1 MGRARLN
8 NRSSTARSSLPL
20 SPSTGG
26 RGGCA
31 TASEDARH
39 RILAVRTSSVRH
51 IFKGEEQVR
60 DIAKLLRRPSR
71 RRMIVGAASVAALA
85 VVASAAFAIGV
96 KPTGAG
102 AVKTGTNCGDTVSV
116 GPTNKSGIFST
127 MPKSLQD
134 IYGSYPDK
142 IVASPW
148 ATQKIKAKPPWKI
161 GYIAIG
167 ISNPYNNDVL
177 AQLKKEFAI
186 AKAKGLVKGSLQ
198 VNIPPS

>member
-1 MGRARLN
+1 M
-8 NRSSTARSSLPL
+8 
-20 SPSTGG
+20 
-26 RGGCA
+26 
-31 TASEDARH
+31 
-39 RILAVRTSSVRH
+39 
-51 IFKGEEQVR
+51 
-60 DIAKLLRRPSR
+60 
-71 RRMIVGAASVAALA
+71 GAASVAALA
-85 VVASAAFAIGV
+85 VVTATAFAIGV

-116 GPTNKSGIFST
+116 GPTNKSGVFST

-177 AQLKKEFAI
+177 TQLKKEFA
-186 AKAKGLVKGSLQ
+186 ARQGQGPRHRQPAGQHPAEPRAVDA
-198 VNIPPS
+198 